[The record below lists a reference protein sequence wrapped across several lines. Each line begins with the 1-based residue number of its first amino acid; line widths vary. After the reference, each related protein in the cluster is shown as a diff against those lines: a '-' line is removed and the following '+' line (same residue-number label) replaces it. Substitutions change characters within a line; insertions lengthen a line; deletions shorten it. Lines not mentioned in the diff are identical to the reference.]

1 VWRKTLRPGKY
12 NDSEDVGTDGDLE
25 LRVREA
31 KMPELSIEVETPKT
45 QSQKVLITQP
55 QRNRVQRT

>member
-1 VWRKTLRPGKY
+1 MRPGKY